1 MKRFYTLF
9 VIFIAL
15 GSCIPI
21 AEAQVVTIPDS
32 KLKTALKARLGGL
45 GPNIDITQAHLS
57 GLTSLS
63 LDSSTISDLTGLEY
77 ITNATTLSLSK
88 NDISDIS
95 PLSGLTSLTELN
107 LSENDISDISPLSGL
122 TSLQAFLRLD
132 SNNISDIS
140 ALSGLTKLMQLHLN
154 SNNISDIG
162 SSLSGL
168 TNLTFL
174 VLDSNNISDISSLS
188 GLTSLTH
195 LWLASNSITSISAL
209 SFSSLIELKLAG
221 NPHITDGYLLA
232 ALPDATDVDVPF
244 VVLENVPT
252 TLQNSAFTVTIGF
265 SETVRG
271 FAVNDISLTGSATAT
286 ASLSS
291 GSDGDAS
298 YTATITPT
306 SEGDVIIQV
315 PAGAAV
321 DTESLP
327 NLVSKEYTVPVDP
340 TKRTVTISDLP
351 SDVQKEA
358 FDVTIT
364 FDKNVTGFNDAANDI
379 LLTGAGAAGA
389 SVTSLT
395 GSGIDYT
402 ATITPADGAQG
413 SLIIQVP
420 EGAAQDERNSN
431 INNTASDEYPVK
443 VDRKPPDVEITDVPT
458 TPQNGVFSVTITFS
472 EDVTGFAAG
481 DIVLSGTASATV
493 SLSGSGMDYTATI
506 TPDAGADGNVII
518 QVLANAAQDSA
529 NNGNIASQT
538 YTVPVDLAPPSVEI
552 TEVPTP
558 VQTGAFD
565 VTITFSEDV
574 TGFAAG
580 DIVLS
585 GTASATVTGLT
596 GSGMEYTATIT
607 PNAGTE
613 GDVIIQVPAAVAQD
627 SVNNEN
633 TASQTHTV
641 TVDLTPSIVE
651 SDWMPNASL
660 RAAVRTALGLAEDAA
675 LVQDGGNE
683 IGMEDLTSLTATSKS
698 IDDLTGLEYAT
709 NLTTLNLGA
718 NDISDSDLNSLAR
731 LTNLTTLNLSGNE
744 IVNFSP
750 LAGLTSLTTLN
761 LHYNGL
767 SESIIVDLS
776 TLEGLTGL
784 THLTLSL
791 NNIVDISS
799 LSALRSLTTLIL
811 SDNDII
817 DISPLAGLT
826 SLTTLRLKGNPVA
839 DDPVALKPLL
849 RLTNLVDVDV
859 TIPIGVSI
867 GVPSAVQGGAF
878 DVTVTFD
885 KSVTDFEQSELVVSG
900 DSGAGITTWAP
911 QTGGTLPTLRTI
923 TPAGTSERQCDN

>member
-32 KLKTALKARLGGL
+32 NLKTALKARLGEL

-195 LWLASNSITSISAL
+195 LWLNNNSITSISAL

-431 INNTASDEYPVK
+431 ISNAASDEYPVE

-472 EDVTGFAAG
+472 EDVTGFAVA
-481 DIVLSGTASATV
+481 DIR
-493 SLSGSGMDYTATI
+493 
-506 TPDAGADGNVII
+506 
-518 QVLANAAQDSA
+518 
-529 NNGNIASQT
+529 
-538 YTVPVDLAPPSVEI
+538 
-552 TEVPTP
+552 
-558 VQTGAFD
+558 
-565 VTITFSEDV
+565 
-574 TGFAAG
+574 
-580 DIVLS
+580 LS

-596 GSGMEYTATIT
+596 GSGTEYTATIT
-607 PNAGTE
+607 PATDADGN
-613 GDVIIQVPAAVAQD
+613 VIIQVPAGVAQD
-627 SVNNEN
+627 AAAHGNIAATQQTVTVDLAPPMVSIEVPSGVQGGVFDVTVKFSESVTGFIQSDLAVSGTSGASITTWTPQTGGTDYIATITPTGTGTAIFNVAANVAEDAASNPN
-633 TASQTHTV
+633 TAATQQTV
-641 TVDLTPSIVE
+641 TVDLTPPE
-651 SDWMPNASL
+651 
-660 RAAVRTALGLAEDAA
+660 
-675 LVQDGGNE
+675 
-683 IGMEDLTSLTATSKS
+683 
-698 IDDLTGLEYAT
+698 
-709 NLTTLNLGA
+709 
-718 NDISDSDLNSLAR
+718 
-731 LTNLTTLNLSGNE
+731 
-744 IVNFSP
+744 
-750 LAGLTSLTTLN
+750 
-761 LHYNGL
+761 
-767 SESIIVDLS
+767 
-776 TLEGLTGL
+776 
-784 THLTLSL
+784 
-791 NNIVDISS
+791 
-799 LSALRSLTTLIL
+799 
-811 SDNDII
+811 
-817 DISPLAGLT
+817 
-826 SLTTLRLKGNPVA
+826 
-839 DDPVALKPLL
+839 
-849 RLTNLVDVDV
+849 
-859 TIPIGVSI
+859 VSI
-867 GVPSAVQGGAF
+867 EVPAGVQGGVF

-885 KSVTDFEQSELVVSG
+885 KSVTGFEQSELAVSG
-900 DSGAGITTWAP
+900 TSGASITTWTP
-911 QTGGTLPTLRTI
+911 QTGGTDYKATI
-923 TPAGTSERQCDN
+923 TATQTGIAIFNVAANVAEDAASNPNTAATQQTVTVDMTRPTVSIEVPSADQGGAFDVTG